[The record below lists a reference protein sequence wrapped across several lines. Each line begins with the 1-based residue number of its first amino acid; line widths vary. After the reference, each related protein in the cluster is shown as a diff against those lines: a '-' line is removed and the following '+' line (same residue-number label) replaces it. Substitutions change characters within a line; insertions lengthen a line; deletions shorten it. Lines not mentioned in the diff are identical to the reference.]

1 MSVSPSPPPP
11 VRSEPSCREMDAF
24 CLRYAPRAPGHAAVR
39 DLCRLL
45 YVIPS
50 EDREARDAWVER
62 CIAWLR
68 EPRSASGLHEEEE
81 PQPLA
86 ASRLKLLVR
95 VLEGE
100 RATRLALSRLVG
112 AICAE
117 AHGLKLFAQV
127 GLADHPG
134 FLSELTDRVLQRLL
148 PAPPDPERLS
158 DLLLLFPKPEDVT
171 WLESLPAGSLA
182 RLLAMVGEPPP
193 PLPDPGMVFRAH
205 LVDAL
210 ALLATRTAALGLDEE
225 VRDRSPGMAFRASPF
240 LRLRRTCDGVLAR
253 NAAPDTLR
261 ELETAVAD
269 CRSVTDTV
277 TQHLE
282 QSGLS
287 VKLVYRLDSIRGGL
301 DRMESIAR
309 VLGAS
314 PGEARCREGLAL
326 ILHLLRTAHEE
337 RSVRELAKT
346 HLRLMARTTIERVG
360 HSAEHPLISTRAE
373 FHSMVHSASGGGLL
387 AAITAALCLFLD
399 KLAMAPFFTGLL
411 STFNYAG
418 SFVLMQ
424 FLGFTLAARQP
435 SMTAAMLAGA
445 MGGKGPRPGRLER
458 LEELIPCLTRSQL
471 AALLGNLSCV
481 LLASVGLTLLSHHAT
496 GQPLLAPDQAQAV
509 IDSLHPWRSATL
521 AWAALTGV
529 LLWVASLASGW
540 MENFFVYRRLP
551 EALAHHRGLQ
561 RLLGDTGAHGL
572 AGFMLRHVAGIGGGI
587 TLGVLLAVVPKVG
600 SFFGLPLEVR
610 HVTLS
615 LGSLAL
621 AGGAL
626 GAQAVLTWGFLAALL
641 GILGIAALNI
651 GVSFA
656 LALTVALR
664 ARDISSQESWRLLRW
679 VGLRL
684 MKEPRSFLLP
694 PPVPPAPAASGQ
706 PVSAPAQTEG

>member
-1 MSVSPSPPPP
+1 MSASASLSLPF
-11 VRSEPSCREMDAF
+11 RSEPSGREMDAF
-24 CLRYAPRAPGHAAVR
+24 CVRYAPRAPGHAAVR

-112 AICAE
+112 AVCAE

-127 GLADHPG
+127 GLGDHPG
-134 FLSELTDRVLQRLL
+134 FFSELADRVLHRLL
-148 PAPPDPERLS
+148 PTPPDPERFS
-158 DLLLLFPKPEDVT
+158 DLLHLFPKPGDVT
-171 WLESLPAGSLA
+171 WLESLPAGPLA

-193 PLPDPGMVFRAH
+193 PLPDPGMVFRSY

-210 ALLATRTAALGLDEE
+210 TLLGARIAAQGLTEE

-240 LRLRRTCDGVLAR
+240 LRLRRACDSVLAR
-253 NAAPDTLR
+253 NAAPDTLQ
-261 ELETAVAD
+261 ELETAVAG

-282 QSGLS
+282 ASGLS
-287 VKLVYRLDSIRGGL
+287 VKLVYRLDSIQGGL
-301 DRMESIAR
+301 DRMEAIAR
-309 VLGAS
+309 VLGAA
-314 PGEARCREGLAL
+314 PGEDRCREGLTL
-326 ILHLLRTAHEE
+326 ILHLLRQAHEE

-346 HLRLMARTTIERVG
+346 RLRLMARTTIERVG
-360 HSAEHPLISTRAE
+360 HSGEHPLISTRTE
-373 FHSMVHSASGGGLL
+373 FHGMVHSASGGGLL
-387 AAITAALCLFLD
+387 AAVTAALSLFIS
-399 KLAMAPFFTGLL
+399 KLSLAPFFEGLL
-411 STFNYAG
+411 ATLNYAS
-418 SFVLMQ
+418 SFVAMQ

-445 MGGKGPRPGRLER
+445 IGGKGPRPGRMER

-481 LLASVGLTLLSHHAT
+481 LLASVGLTLVFHQFT
-496 GQPLLAPDQAQAV
+496 GRPLLEPGQAQAV
-509 IDSLHPWRSATL
+509 MDSLHPWRSATL

-529 LLWVASLASGW
+529 LLWASSLASGW
-540 MENFFVYRRLP
+540 LENFFVYRRLP

-561 RLLGDTGAHGL
+561 KLLGDTGAHDF
-572 AGFMLRHVAGIGGGI
+572 AGFMLRHVAGLGGGV
-587 TLGVLLAVVPKVG
+587 TLGLLLALVPEVG
-600 SFFGLPLEVR
+600 SFFGLPLEIR

-615 LGSLAL
+615 LGALAL

-626 GAQAVLTWGFLAALL
+626 GAQSVLTWGFLAALL
-641 GILGIAALNI
+641 GTLGIAALNI

-664 ARDISSQESWRLLRW
+664 ARDVSSQESWRLMRW

-684 MKEPRSFLLP
+684 LKEPRSFLLP
-694 PPVPPAPAASGQ
+694 PASTPAPVAPPE
-706 PVSAPAQTEG
+706 PVAAPAQPEG